1 MSTPG
6 QRHSVQFGTRP
17 DSGTV
22 AFSLVEVVL
31 ALAIFT
37 FALVTILGLLGVA
50 LGTNKQSSD
59 QIQASNIASLLIATR
74 RASPTNTGANF
85 AAFALP
91 NLNQGMFTNTTI
103 VGEDGTTTATTGS
116 RYNLYYVLGT
126 NSTTGTSVANV
137 YLLLWW
143 PLNAKMPTN
152 NPSAYYELTTAVS
165 LQ

>member
-1 MSTPG
+1 MSAPG
-6 QRHSVQFGTRP
+6 KRHSVRFGNRP
-17 DSGTV
+17 APGMV

-59 QIQASNIASLLIATR
+59 QIQAANVASLLIATR
-74 RASPTNTGANF
+74 RASPTNTGPNF

-91 NLNQGMFTNTTI
+91 NLNQGMVTNTTI
-103 VGEDGTTTATTGS
+103 VGEDGTTTTATGA
-116 RYNLYYVLGT
+116 RYNLYYEVGT
-126 NSTTGTSVANV
+126 NSATGPTTANV

-152 NPSAYYELTTAVS
+152 NPAAYYELTTAVS

>member
-59 QIQASNIASLLIATR
+59 QIQASKR
-74 RASPTNTGANF
+74 RIR
-85 AAFALP
+85 
-91 NLNQGMFTNTTI
+91 LNR
-103 VGEDGTTTATTGS
+103 A
-116 RYNLYYVLGT
+116 
-126 NSTTGTSVANV
+126 
-137 YLLLWW
+137 W
-143 PLNAKMPTN
+143 
-152 NPSAYYELTTAVS
+152 
-165 LQ
+165 

>member
-1 MSTPG
+1 MNALC
-6 QRHSVQFGTRP
+6 QRHSVQFQIRP
-17 DSGTV
+17 HSGTV
-22 AFSLVEVVL
+22 AFSMVEVVF
-31 ALAIFT
+31 AMAIFT
-37 FALVTILGLLGVA
+37 FALVTILGLLGLA

-59 QIQASNIASLLIATR
+59 QIQAANIACLLITTR

-85 AAFALP
+85 TTFALP
-91 NLNQGMFTNTTI
+91 NLNQSMVTNTTT
-103 VGEDGTTTATTGS
+103 VGEDGTTTATTGT
-116 RYNLYYVLGT
+116 RYNLYYVVGT
-126 NSTTGTSVANV
+126 NSITGPNTASV

>member
-1 MSTPG
+1 MIKWAG
-6 QRHSVQFGTRP
+6 G
-17 DSGTV
+17 GK

-59 QIQASNIASLLIATR
+59 QIQAANIASLLISTR
-74 RASPTNTGANF
+74 RASPTNTGPNF

-91 NLNQGMFTNTTI
+91 NLNQSMFTNTAI
-103 VGEDGTTTATTGS
+103 VGEDGTTTATSST
-116 RYNLYYVLGT
+116 RYNLYYVVGT
-126 NSTTGTSVANV
+126 NSATGTRTANV

-143 PLNAKMPTN
+143 PLNAPMPTN